1 MNEEIHSIEKKNN
14 TCELP
19 NLLVGKK
26 PIDIKM
32 SL

>member
-1 MNEEIHSIEKKNN
+1 MNEEIHSIEKNN

>member
-1 MNEEIHSIEKKNN
+1 MNEEIHSIEKNN
-14 TCELP
+14 TRELV

-26 PIDIKM
+26 PIGIKM